1 MVKVKPVQN
10 GRTTRMSFSRI
21 NEVIGM
27 PNLIEIQKNSYNW
40 FLEEGLH
47 ESFTT
52 LPRSRTTP
60 AIWCWS
66 LSITGWTR
74 TPSILSRNAKSG
86 MPHMR
91 HPVCHGSPAEQADR
105 RGAEQEIF
113 MGDFPLMTESGTFV
127 INGAE
132 RVVVSQLVR
141 SPGIYYGKEIDSRP
155 TSRC

>member
-47 ESFTT
+47 EVFHDIA
-52 LPRSRTTP
+52 
-60 AIWCWS
+60 AIEDYTGNLVLEF

-86 MPHMR
+86 MPMQA
-91 HPVCHGSPAEQADR
+91 PVCHGPPAEQADR
-105 RGAEQEIF
+105 RGA
-113 MGDFPLMTESGTFV
+113 
-127 INGAE
+127 GAGNLHG
-132 RVVVSQLVR
+132 RL
-141 SPGIYYGKEIDSRP
+141 PADD
-155 TSRC
+155 